1 MQGIFGLSVSDCIK
15 EYQDIGQHIFARPRH
30 FHLRTPVWFPRAKY
44 DSDDFENCVST
55 FVHNKSNNLENSPLK
70 RSSLYYFNK
79 FVKLRLKKAI
89 SKMFRGEAFVQA
101 EKEVEPECRFSR
113 PGALS
118 KTFVSSRF
126 LFIQE
131 QIADA
136 YSAVFASKED
146 GKFGEDIFV
155 FRSYD
160 HEKSNQHG
168 NRIVRNPGRAC
179 EASIV
184 DVVRATS
191 AAPSYFRQVE
201 IESPKLCLQD
211 STTSKASEV
220 FIDGGTAANNP
231 SPLAWNEACAWQM
244 GVSGRQYSSVADA
257 VGCFVSI
264 GCGRTEWRLVPDAS
278 TPPISKYFRMM
289 LSLSKII
296 TETVRNIQ

>member
-15 EYQDIGQHIFARPRH
+15 EYKDIGQHIFARPRH
-30 FHLRTPVWFPRAKY
+30 FHTRTPVFFPRAKY

-55 FVHNKSNNLENSPLK
+55 FVNNKNNRLEDRPPK
-70 RSSLYYFNK
+70 HSSLYYFNK
-79 FVKLRLKKAI
+79 FVKPRLKRAI
-89 SKMFRGEAFVQA
+89 STMFQGEASIPA
-101 EKEVEPECRFSR
+101 EQEIKPEGRFSR

-118 KTFVSSRF
+118 KTFVSSLS

-131 QIADA
+131 QTADVF
-136 YSAVFASKED
+136 SAVFASKGD
-146 GKFGEDIFV
+146 GESGEKSFL

-160 HEKSNQHG
+160 HEKSNRHG
-168 NRIVRNPGRAC
+168 NRFVLNPGRAC

-201 IESPKLCLQD
+201 IESQKLCLQN
-211 STTSKASEV
+211 STTSETSEV

-231 SPLAWNEACAWQM
+231 SPLAWDEACAWQM
-244 GVSGRQYSSVADA
+244 GVSGKEYSSVADA
-257 VGCFVSI
+257 IGCIVSI
-264 GCGRTEWRLVPDAS
+264 GCGRTHWQLVSDA
-278 TPPISKYFRMM
+278 TTAPIRKYARMM
-289 LSLSKII
+289 FSLSKII